1 MTEDK
6 KPFARLLQNK
16 RIGLVACGP
25 MDAAVTGALQ
35 LAQASFAHVD
45 ATLVSPGDKELERYH
60 ALILRIGDAA
70 GESNWLRP
78 EMLRNNSCPLLL
90 AGESASIYYRIS
102 LQNHADDVIFV
113 PFFPSELIF
122 RLSRLISGVGDDRHA
137 AFRSARPCVL
147 VADDDR
153 DIVVYLKSVLQNFD
167 VDAHFVSNGRA
178 ALAAARRLLPD
189 LVLLDVG
196 MPLMNGI
203 DVLRALRNDP
213 GTSALVV
220 ALLTASADTSDVR
233 NGAEL
238 GAVHYILKPFGH
250 LDLIRK
256 LKPLLRIPDIAAIGN
271 PAIAA
276 PPIERIDRSL
286 YFS

>member
-16 RIGLVACGP
+16 RIGLVACGAIEP
-25 MDAAVTGALQ
+25 AVTGALQ

-45 ATLVSPGDKELERYH
+45 ANLVSPEDKGLERYD
-60 ALILRIGDAA
+60 ALILRIGDSVR
-70 GESNWLRP
+70 ESNWLRP
-78 EMLRNNSCPLLL
+78 ELLRANSRPLLL

-102 LQNHADDVIFV
+102 LHNHADDVIFV

-122 RLSRLISGVGDDRHA
+122 RLSRLISGAGEGRHA
-137 AFRSARPCVL
+137 TPRAARPCVL

-153 DIVVYLKSVLQNFD
+153 DIVIYMKSVLQNFD
-167 VDAHFVSNGRA
+167 VDAHFVSDGRA

-189 LVLLDVG
+189 LLLLDVR
-196 MPLMNGI
+196 MPLMSGI

-220 ALLTASADTSDVR
+220 ALLTGSADTGHVKE
-233 NGAEL
+233 GADL

-256 LKPLLRIPDIAAIGN
+256 LKPLLRSPDL
-271 PAIAA
+271 PVP
-276 PPIERIDRSL
+276 PPIILNPGLASAHNG
-286 YFS
+286 